1 MPSKESRKVIK
12 LGGSKA
18 ISLPKPFL
26 DYHKIEGGD
35 KVLLLYDGIIL
46 ILPESFSQEQ
56 LEKKADFIKGL
67 LE

>member
-1 MPSKESRKVIK
+1 MPSRENRKVIK

-26 DYHKIEGGD
+26 DYNEIKQGD
-35 KVLLLYDGIIL
+35 EVLLIYDSIIL
-46 ILPESFSQEQ
+46 IFPKGFDKEK
-56 LEKKADFIKGL
+56 LEKKADLLKML